1 MKRFVFK
8 LDTVL
13 QLRNQHERKAIN
25 QHAQALHRVQALRQK
40 LDALQMGLQAEHRRY
55 QEALTRSQSIS
66 TVQGFRS
73 GFEYFE
79 QHLTE
84 TQGHL
89 SEAEAILEKHKDLL
103 TSARREREVLE
114 KYKDRLAGVHAQAVN
129 KHDQLFLDE
138 LSLRAGSVT

>member
-1 MKRFVFK
+1 
-8 LDTVL
+8 
-13 QLRNQHERKAIN
+13 
-25 QHAQALHRVQALRQK
+25 
-40 LDALQMGLQAEHRRY
+40 MGLQAEHRRY